1 MGMDAAEDENRRKR
15 TFEMKPACSQRPG
28 EAWESIRLLKAI
40 ITASNKLIEDEKK
53 KNSISRRWQSAM
65 NVLVKIFSK
74 NLAKPLPLTA
84 LQAAICQIWGTGL
97 LKIHLLNDHSS
108 RDMQV

>member
-1 MGMDAAEDENRRKR
+1 
-15 TFEMKPACSQRPG
+15 
-28 EAWESIRLLKAI
+28 
-40 ITASNKLIEDEKK
+40 
-53 KNSISRRWQSAM
+53 M

-97 LKIHLLNDHSS
+97 LKMHLDHPS
-108 RDMQV
+108 RDLQI